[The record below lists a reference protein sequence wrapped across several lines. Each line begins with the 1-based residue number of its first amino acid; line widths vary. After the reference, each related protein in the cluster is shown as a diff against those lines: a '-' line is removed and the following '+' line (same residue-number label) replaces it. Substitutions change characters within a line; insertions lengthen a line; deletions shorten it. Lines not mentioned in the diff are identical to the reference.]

1 MPTVLSLDNGDTK
14 INPYDAAFNNY
25 FASTADTTKKKK
37 KCSHKHF
44 LDYLSNE
51 NSGTA
56 FLQTTDKEEISNIIS
71 SLNSNNASGPN
82 SIPYRILFLLKK

>member
-37 KCSHKHF
+37 KCSYKHF

-51 NSGTA
+51 NSGTT

-82 SIPYRILFLLKK
+82 SIPYRILCLLKK